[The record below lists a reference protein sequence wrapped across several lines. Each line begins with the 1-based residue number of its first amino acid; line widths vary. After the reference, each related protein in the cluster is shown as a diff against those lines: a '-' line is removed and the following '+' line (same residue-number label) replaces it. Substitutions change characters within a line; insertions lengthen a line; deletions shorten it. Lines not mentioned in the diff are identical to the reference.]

1 MPDLSELYVDLL
13 RAADRSEFEAVLL
26 ACPLGGQ
33 FVSRHP
39 LGFHVV
45 KLERPPHALR
55 LHLWKSG
62 GVDQKGYE
70 IHDHVFS
77 LKSRVIEGA
86 IRHRTYET
94 KPDALGPYVAY
105 AVKYE
110 GAESRLAKTDNRLC
124 LSTKTEDV
132 FGAGDD
138 YAVAAGRLHDAEI
151 ASGQFAMTLVLTT
164 HEGGVA
170 RTLGPWDGHP
180 TLTASRGDLSSS
192 PLRELGL
199 WAARTL

>member
-1 MPDLSELYVDLL
+1 MPDLDELYVDLL
-13 RAADRSEFEAVLL
+13 RAADRSEFDATLL
-26 ACPLGGQ
+26 ACPLGDQ

-55 LHLWKSG
+55 LHLWKPG

-94 KPDALGPYVAY
+94 RPDALGPYVAY
-105 AVKYE
+105 AVEYK
-110 GAESRLAKTDNRLC
+110 GGESRLARTDNRLRV
-124 LSTKTEDV
+124 STKTDDV
-132 FGAGDD
+132 FGEGDD
-138 YAVAAGRLHDAEI
+138 YAVAAGQLHDAEI
-151 ASGQFAMTLVLTT
+151 ASGHFATTLVLTT

-170 RTLGPWDGHP
+170 RSLGPWDGHP
-180 TLTASRGDLSSS
+180 TLTASRSGLSST

-199 WAARTL
+199 SAARAL